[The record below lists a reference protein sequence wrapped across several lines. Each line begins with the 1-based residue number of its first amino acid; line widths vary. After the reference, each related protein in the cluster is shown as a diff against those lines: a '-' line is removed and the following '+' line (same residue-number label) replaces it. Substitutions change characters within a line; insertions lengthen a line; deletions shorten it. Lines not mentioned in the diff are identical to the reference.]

1 VSNAPARRAIAVFPL
16 HTVLF
21 PGGLLP
27 LRVFEQR
34 YVRMTTACMREE
46 EPFGVSLIRE
56 GAEVGTP
63 AVPHPVGCLAR
74 IVQWDMPQFGML
86 NLVVR
91 GERRFRTMERH
102 VEGDGLLRCEAELL
116 AEEDGAGIPQ
126 GHAVYGRLLQSIV
139 EEGAGAQ
146 VSQPFHFESAS
157 WVSGRLAEVLPLPL
171 AFKQRLLEMDRSGDR
186 LEALHQFL
194 RSHRLA
200 PGG

>member
-1 VSNAPARRAIAVFPL
+1 MTKPLPERIALFPL

-21 PGGLLP
+21 PGGQLP

-34 YVRMTTACMREE
+34 YVRMVTACMRTDD
-46 EPFGVSLIRE
+46 PFGVCLIRE
-56 GAEVGTP
+56 GAEVGAP
-63 AVPHPVGCLAR
+63 AVPHGVGCLAR
-74 IVQWDMPQFGML
+74 IVQWDMPQLGML

-91 GERRFRTMERH
+91 GERRFRTLDRQ
-102 VEGDGLLRCEAELL
+102 VEADGLAQCRFELL
-116 AEEDGAGIPQ
+116 PEEDGDQ
-126 GHAVYGRLLQSIV
+126 LSEEHAVYARLLRSIV

-146 VSQPFHFESAS
+146 VPQPFQYESSA
-157 WVSGRLAEVLPLPL
+157 WVSGRLLELLPLPL
-171 AFKQRLLEMDRSGDR
+171 AFKQQLLEMDASSAR

>member
-1 VSNAPARRAIAVFPL
+1 VTSALPGRIALFPL

-34 YVRMTTACMREE
+34 YVRMTTACMRND
-46 EPFGVSLIRE
+46 EPFGVCLIRD
-56 GAEVGTP
+56 GAEVGAP
-63 AVPHPVGCLAR
+63 AVPHFVGCLAR
-74 IVQWDMPQFGML
+74 IVQWDMPQLGML

-91 GERRFRTMERH
+91 GGRRFRALDRQ
-102 VEGDGLLRCEAELL
+102 VESDGLAQCAFELL
-116 AEEDGAGIPQ
+116 AEEDTAGMSEE
-126 GHAVYGRLLQSIV
+126 HAVYARLLRSIV

-146 VSQPFHFESAS
+146 VPQPADYESAA
-157 WVSGRLAEVLPLPL
+157 WVSGRLVELLPLPL
-171 AFKQRLLEMDRSGDR
+171 AFKQRLLEMDASAER

>member
-1 VSNAPARRAIAVFPL
+1 VTSALPQRIALFPL

-34 YVRMTTACMREE
+34 YVRMTTACMRNDD
-46 EPFGVSLIRE
+46 PFGVCLIRE
-56 GAEVGTP
+56 GAEVGEP
-63 AVPHPVGCLAR
+63 AVPHLVGCLAR
-74 IVQWDMPQFGML
+74 IVQWDMPQLGML

-91 GERRFRTMERH
+91 GERRFRAMERQ
-102 VEGDGLLRCEAELL
+102 VEADGLAQCAFDLL
-116 AEEDGAGIPQ
+116 PEEDVAAVSGE
-126 GHAVYGRLLQSIV
+126 HAVYGRLLRSIV

-146 VSQPFHFESAS
+146 LSEPFQYESAA
-157 WVSGRLAEVLPLPL
+157 WVSARLVELLPLPL
-171 AFKQRLLEMDRSGDR
+171 AFKQQLLETDASGAR
-186 LEALHQFL
+186 LQALHEFL

>member
-1 VSNAPARRAIAVFPL
+1 MTRDLPERIAIFPL

-21 PGGLLP
+21 PDGQLP

-34 YVRMTTACMREE
+34 YVRMTTACMRSDA
-46 EPFGVSLIRE
+46 PFGVCLIRE
-56 GAEVGTP
+56 GAEVGAP
-63 AVPHPVGCLAR
+63 AVPHLVGCLAR
-74 IVQWDMPQFGML
+74 IVQWDMPQLGML

-91 GERRFRTMERH
+91 GERRFRALDRQ
-102 VEGDGLLRCEAELL
+102 VEADGLAQCRFELL
-116 AEEDGAGIPQ
+116 PEEDGDQ
-126 GHAVYGRLLQSIV
+126 LSEEHVVYARLLRSIV

-146 VSQPFHFESAS
+146 VPQPFHYESAA
-157 WVSGRLAEVLPLPL
+157 WVSGRLLELLPLPL
-171 AFKQRLLEMDRSGDR
+171 AFKQQLLEMDASSAR